1 MQKLDKFVQ
10 ERLVGARGDR
20 ANAEVQEQVYR
31 DLEALLNELSG
42 DVDLSSCADRLLQRD
57 RRSA

>member
-31 DLEALLNELSG
+31 DLEALLNELSATT
-42 DVDLSSCADRLLQRD
+42 ST
-57 RRSA
+57 